1 MTGELA
7 ARVGWNPAWRSVT
20 EMPAGPVDLWVVI
33 VAEEGEVMGA
43 APAGRTGW
51 RWAGGR
57 LCYQYGPVRVP
68 VLFAGRYATGHICA
82 VSEQA
87 RVYRP
92 LWAVGLGEPQ
102 DLRAGDTL
110 TITDGYIAV
119 TPEGATATRLPEVA
133 HPALG

>member
-1 MTGELA
+1 MTGEIA
-7 ARVGWNPAWRSVT
+7 ARTMWNPAWRAGA
-20 EMPAGPVDLWVVI
+20 EMPAGPVELWVVI
-33 VAEEGEVMGA
+33 VTGDDEVMGA
-43 APAGRTGW
+43 APATRTGW
-51 RWAGGR
+51 RWVGGR
-57 LCYQYGPVRVP
+57 LCYQYGPVQVP

-110 TITDGYIAV
+110 TITDGYITISPA
-119 TPEGATATRLPEVA
+119 GSPEVA
-133 HPALG
+133 QPPLG